1 MSFCRDQHRH
11 NYGAK
16 RCPFFHF
23 FAKRTKK
30 DQKQDQTTKKVDSSY
45 DLMISFFILTRTLT
59 RNTNRGGGRQRRR
72 RRRRRRER
80 NNSAALYSSFIVL
93 SHLLKQIS
101 SSLEVVVFYDSVKAR
116 TFFSSV
122 APKVT
127 YRFGAF
133 FDTKFNDNKN
143 NNHYNHKR

>member
-1 MSFCRDQHRH
+1 MEQR
-11 NYGAK
+11 GA
-16 RCPFFHF
+16 
-23 FAKRTKK
+23 
-30 DQKQDQTTKKVDSSY
+30 
-45 DLMISFFILTRTLT
+45 LFFIFLQKERKKTKNKTKRPKKWTHTRSDDLFLHTHIRTLT
-59 RNTNRGGGRQRRR
+59 RNTKQRRKTKKKKKNKTK
-72 RRRRRRER
+72 R
-80 NNSAALYSSFIVL
+80 NNSALYSYIVL